1 MGSSDG
7 AEQTPQQAAQERLIL
22 APEERREAVL
32 GVVRSARRRVV
43 LSLFRCTD
51 FKLLDELAEAR
62 QKRNVRVEVLLTRR
76 AKGWKK
82 RLKKLRVFLE
92 GMGAEVYRYAGEV
105 SRYHAKYVVAD
116 DGPALVASLNFTRKC
131 FDHTCDFLLITHDPG
146 VVSGLK
152 RLFEADVG
160 APVSSFPED
169 LSDRLIV
176 GPEQARQRITA
187 LLMQARRSIRII
199 DHRVVDPG
207 MVAVLKA
214 KQEEGVEVEVLGRGA
229 LAGLLSHGKMI
240 LVDESTA
247 LIGSISLSRPSL
259 ESRREVALVVRD
271 PDCVRRLNE
280 FFQGLLALRPAGHS
294 ALTLPEDS
302 HS

>member
-7 AEQTPQQAAQERLIL
+7 AEQTPQQPAEERLIL

-32 GVVRSARRRVV
+32 EVIRSARRRVI

-51 FKLLDELAEAR
+51 FKLLDELADAR
-62 QKRNVRVEVLLTRR
+62 HKRNVRVEVLVTRR

-82 RLKKLRVFLE
+82 RLKKLREFLE
-92 GMGAEVYRYAGEV
+92 GMGAEVYRYAGET
-105 SRYHAKYVVAD
+105 SRYHAKYIVAD

-131 FDHTCDFLLITHDPG
+131 FNHTCDFLLVTHDSG

-152 RLFEADVG
+152 RLFEADAC
-160 APVSSFPED
+160 APAASFPED

-187 LLMQARRSIRII
+187 LLISARKSIHVI
-199 DHRVVDPG
+199 DHRVVDAG

-214 KQEEGVEVEVLGRGA
+214 KQAEGVQVAVLGRGA
-229 LAGLLSHGKMI
+229 LGGLLSHGKMI
-240 LVDESTA
+240 LVDESIA
-247 LIGSISLSRPSL
+247 LMGSISLSRPSL
-259 ESRREVALVVRD
+259 DSRREVAVVVRD
-271 PDCVRRLNE
+271 PGCVRRLNE
-280 FFQGLLALRPAGHS
+280 FFQGLHALRPAGTS
-294 ALTLPEDS
+294 ALILPEDS

>member
-1 MGSSDG
+1 MAFTDR
-7 AEQTPQQAAQERLIL
+7 AEQPPLQSAEERLIL
-22 APEERREAVL
+22 APEERRETVL
-32 GVVRSARRRVV
+32 EVIRSARGRVL

-62 QKRNVRVEVLLTRR
+62 HKRNVRVEVLLTRR

-92 GMGAEVYRYAGEV
+92 GMGADVYRYAGKV
-105 SRYHAKYVVAD
+105 SRYHAKYLVAD

-131 FDHTCDFLLITHDPG
+131 FQHTCDFLLVTHDPG

-152 RLFEADVG
+152 RLFEADAG

-187 LLMQARRSIRII
+187 LLMQARKSIHII

-214 KQEEGVEVEVLGRGA
+214 KREQGVEVEVLGRGA
-229 LAGLLSHGKMI
+229 LGGLLSHGKMI

-247 LIGSISLSRPSL
+247 LMGSISLSRPSL
-259 ESRREVALVVRD
+259 DSRREVAVVVRD
-271 PDCVRRLNE
+271 PGCVRRLNE
-280 FFQGLLALRPAGHS
+280 FFQGLLALRPAGGA
-294 ALTLPEDS
+294 ALILPEDS